1 MTAQRIC
8 TDEHQKH
15 YPAEYLR
22 GIELFNAGEYF
33 RCHEVL
39 ESIWLVS
46 CGREKLFYQG
56 LIMAAVALYHYEL
69 GRFGA
74 ARTMYR
80 KAKARLERLPERFM
94 SLDVRAFIGELD
106 AFFDFTIEEARA
118 GGHHPE
124 KRPTLIF
131 EDDVT
136 KGQ

>member
-1 MTAQRIC
+1 VTAQRIC
-8 TDEHQKH
+8 TDEHQER

-39 ESIWLVS
+39 ESLWLVS

-80 KAKARLERLPERFM
+80 KAKARLEQLPALFM
-94 SLDVRAFIGELD
+94 SLDLRAFIDALD
-106 AFFDFTIEEARA
+106 GFFDFTVEEART
-118 GGHHPE
+118 GRHRPE
-124 KRPTLIF
+124 GRPKIWLR
-131 EDDVT
+131 
-136 KGQ
+136 G